1 MLPANSLQK
10 LCDRTVLCAVAG
22 LLTFPALAGGG
33 LSYWSRALI
42 QLTSAAVLGLWSM
55 RALAHWPQPIRPP
68 ITSGVMPYGLVLLAL
83 VTAPLVP
90 LPPTLVRW
98 LSPHAFDVYRTAL
111 PDWPGHPPFGDLFA
125 ALHATPP
132 VLHPPTFLPLPAS
145 WRALSLV
152 PYDSW
157 ATLWMGMSYAV
168 LGAVVALYPWGHEL
182 RALRWLVTAV
192 IVVAVFEAAYA
203 FVQQS
208 NGDSRILWFE
218 CPAHATCTGT
228 YLNRNH
234 FAGLLEMA
242 LPLVVACAVATWR
255 KRHAFSSDPVHGGW
269 LTRGAHMLA
278 QLSEPAAGRAA
289 SLWCLALLV
298 VVALAASGS
307 RSAFV
312 ATGVAIAFTTAGRI
326 RMVDGRSRAA
336 AAVAVVIGAAVW
348 LLFPQFTE
356 RVASGDI
363 ARVSIAADTLDMTKA
378 FPLFGVGIGNFGA
391 GFPLY
396 RSRTIQSWAY
406 GVDVDHAHNDYLEW
420 LSEVGLPAAA
430 VSLVLLGLL
439 AAQVIR
445 AHHEHH
451 ATPDDGLLFW
461 GFATGALALAVHTFT
476 DFNLHIPAN
485 ALVFTFLAGGLVRL
499 ARRKVAATT
508 GQLHRRQIVVHA
520 RIPAL
525 VALAVSATWTMFV
538 WQRWDA
544 EAALHRVYPG
554 NGLRS
559 LMTSAE
565 PPGGAP
571 ALALVQEAAARL
583 PNAPD
588 AQLELAHQLDGM
600 SAAPSDAADAFVRSL
615 WANPVQPRALL
626 DLARTAEAAAVA
638 PVVYD
643 LIDRAAAMAPYD
655 PRLRLDVADWYL
667 QRWASLPTD
676 VRVHATTVI
685 DAALALTAHL
695 PGSGT
700 PRQRTLDAYVRVAGA
715 AAPLAPAAFVD
726 GMK

>member
-22 LLTFPALAGGG
+22 LLTFPVLAGGG

-55 RALAHWPQPIRPP
+55 RALLRRPQPIRPP
-68 ITSGVMPYGLVLLAL
+68 ITSGVMPYGLVVLAL

-90 LPPTLVRW
+90 LPPTLVGW
-98 LSPHAFDVYRTAL
+98 LSPHAFDVYHTAL
-111 PDWPGHPPFGDLFA
+111 PDWPGRPPFGDLFA

-132 VLHPPTFLPLPAS
+132 LLHLPAFLPLPAS

-182 RALRWLVTAV
+182 RALRWLVIAV

-242 LPLVVACAVATWR
+242 LPLLVARAVATWR
-255 KRHAFSSDPVHGGW
+255 KRHHTFGSDLVHGGW

-312 ATGVAIAFTTAGRI
+312 ATVVAIALTTAGRI
-326 RMVDGRSRAA
+326 RMVNGRSRAA
-336 AAVAVVIGAAVW
+336 IAVAVVIGAAVW

-356 RVASGDI
+356 RVGSGDI
-363 ARVSIAADTLDMTKA
+363 ARTSIAADTLDMTRA

-391 GFPLY
+391 GFQLY
-396 RSRTIQSWAY
+396 RRRTIQSWAY

-430 VSLVLLGLL
+430 ASLALLGIL

-445 AHHEHH
+445 ADHEHR
-451 ATPDDGLLFW
+451 ATADEALLFW
-461 GFATGALALAVHTFT
+461 GFATGALALLVHAFT

-485 ALVFTFLAGGLVRL
+485 ALVFTFLAGALVRL
-499 ARRKVAATT
+499 ARRRTAATADH
-508 GQLHRRQIVVHA
+508 GQRRLRVVRA
-520 RIPAL
+520 RTPAL
-525 VALAVSATWTMFV
+525 VALAVSAAWTVFV

-544 EAALHRVYPG
+544 EAMLHRVNPG
-554 NGLRS
+554 SALRS
-559 LMTSAE
+559 LMTPAE
-565 PPGGAP
+565 TPAGAP
-571 ALALVQEAAARL
+571 ALALAQEAAARL

-588 AQLELAHQLDGM
+588 AQLELAHQLAGM
-600 SAAPSDAADAFVRSL
+600 SAAPSAAADAFVRSL
-615 WANPVQPRALL
+615 WAAPVQPRALL
-626 DLARTAEAAAVA
+626 GLARTTEAATTA

-643 LIDRAAAMAPYD
+643 LLDRAAAMAPYD
-655 PRLRLDVADWYL
+655 PRVRLDVADWYL
-667 QRWASLPTD
+667 QHWASLPAD
-676 VRVHATTVI
+676 VRVHATTVV

-700 PRQRTLDAYVRVAGA
+700 PRQRTLDAYLRVAGA
-715 AAPLAPAAFVD
+715 AAPLAPAAFSTE
-726 GMK
+726 